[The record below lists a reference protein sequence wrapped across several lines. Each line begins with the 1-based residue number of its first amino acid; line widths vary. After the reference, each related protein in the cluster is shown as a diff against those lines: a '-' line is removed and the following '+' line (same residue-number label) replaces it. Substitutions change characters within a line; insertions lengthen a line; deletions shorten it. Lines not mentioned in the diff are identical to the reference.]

1 MQKTPNFLGIC
12 IYLLKIRNMGVGAD
26 IKKLRSKTKYS
37 QQNIAD
43 MLGVD
48 KNTYANWESEAND
61 IKSDH
66 LPKIAE
72 IFEVEIQD
80 LFKNK
85 ISKVEINFNK
95 QINTDSPINNNVVLV
110 LPDKESV
117 DKLMAMFKDKF

>member
-12 IYLLKIRNMGVGAD
+12 IYLLKIKNMGVGAN

-85 ISKVEINFNK
+85 MSKVEINFNK

>member
-12 IYLLKIRNMGVGAD
+12 IYLLKIKNMGVGAN

-85 ISKVEINFNK
+85 VSKVEINFNK
-95 QINTDSPINNNVVLV
+95 HKDSSVNNSIVLV

-117 DKLMAMFKDKF
+117 EKLLTIFKNKFEI

>member
-12 IYLLKIRNMGVGAD
+12 IYLLKIKNMGVGAN

-85 ISKVEINFNK
+85 MSKVEINFNK

-117 DKLMAMFKDKF
+117 EKLMAMFKDKF

>member
-1 MQKTPNFLGIC
+1 
-12 IYLLKIRNMGVGAD
+12 MGVGAN
-26 IKKLRSKTKYS
+26 IKKLRGKTKYS

-61 IKSDH
+61 IKSEH
-66 LPKIAE
+66 LPKLAE

-85 ISKVEINFNK
+85 VSKVEINFNK
-95 QINTDSPINNNVVLV
+95 QINTDHSVNNSVVLV
-110 LPDKESV
+110 FPDKESV
-117 DKLMAMFKDKF
+117 EKLMAMFKDKF

>member
-1 MQKTPNFLGIC
+1 MQKIPNILGIC
-12 IYLLKIRNMGVGAD
+12 IYLLKIKNMGVGAT

-66 LPKIAE
+66 LPKLAE

-85 ISKVEINFNK
+85 MSKVEINFNK

-117 DKLMAMFKDKF
+117 EKLMAMFKDKF